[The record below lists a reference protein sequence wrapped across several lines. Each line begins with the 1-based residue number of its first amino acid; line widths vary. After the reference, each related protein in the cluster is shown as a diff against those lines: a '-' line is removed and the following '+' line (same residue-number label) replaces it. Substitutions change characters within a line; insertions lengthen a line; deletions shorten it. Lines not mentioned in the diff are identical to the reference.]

1 MKILRCASLLFL
13 VYAVRVYGQPEPT
26 FVTVRGGRVHV
37 SVQGQGTPPVVFES
51 GLGEDVS
58 TWGSVQPE
66 IAKSTLTLAYE
77 RKGLGLSSPAT
88 GRRDG
93 LTLAAELHELLQ
105 AKKLKPPYILVGHSL
120 GGAVVQVFASRY
132 PKEVAGLV
140 LVDPEDGRIVER
152 LKAALTKQEW
162 AARDQALAK
171 YGPMP
176 PAMKEEYDDM
186 VQSGAEVETIEKLGE
201 IPIVLLSG
209 TQVDPGF
216 PGNPV
221 EQRIKLE
228 LHRQFVGKNPQT
240 KQILVPESRHY
251 IQNDAPEKV
260 IEAIRKVLVLAGSKS
275 RPNSN

>member
-1 MKILRCASLLFL
+1 MPA
-13 VYAVRVYGQPEPT
+13 
-26 FVTVRGGRVHV
+26 
-37 SVQGQGTPPVVFES
+37 VVFES

-58 TWGSVQPE
+58 TWESVQPE

-88 GRRDG
+88 QRRDG

-105 AKKLKPPYILVGHSL
+105 AKRLKPPYILVGHSL

-152 LKAALTKQEW
+152 LKAALTQQEW
-162 AARDQALAK
+162 AAREQALAK

-176 PAMKEEYDDM
+176 PAVKREYEDM
-186 VQSGAEVETIEKLGE
+186 VQSGAEVEAIEKLGK

-209 TQVDPGF
+209 TQVDPSF

-228 LHRQFVGKNPQT
+228 LHRQFMDKNPQT
-240 KQILVPESRHY
+240 KQVLVPESRHY

-260 IEAIRKVLVLAGSKS
+260 IEAVRRVLVLAGH
-275 RPNSN
+275 

>member
-1 MKILRCASLLFL
+1 MLFL
-13 VYAVRVYGQPEPT
+13 VYAVQAYAQPKPA
-26 FVTVRGGRVHV
+26 FVTVQGGRVHV
-37 SVQGQGTPPVVFES
+37 TVQGQGTPPVVFES

-58 TWGSVQPE
+58 TWESVQPE

-77 RKGLGLSSPAT
+77 RKGLGLSSSAI

-105 AKKLKPPYILVGHSL
+105 AKKLKPPYVLVGHSL

-152 LKAALTKQEW
+152 LKAALSKQEW

-176 PAMKEEYDDM
+176 PAIKREYDDM
-186 VQSGAEVETIEKLGE
+186 VQSGAEVQSIEKLGG

-209 TQVDPGF
+209 TQVDPSF

-228 LHRQFVGKNPQT
+228 LHRQFMDKNPQT

-260 IEAIRKVLVLAGSKS
+260 IEAIRRVLVLAGQ
-275 RPNSN
+275 

>member
-1 MKILRCASLLFL
+1 MTVLHVMKTSRFASLLFL
-13 VYAVRVYGQPEPT
+13 VYAVQVYAQPEPT

-37 SVQGQGTPPVVFES
+37 AVQGQGTPPVVFES

-58 TWGSVQPE
+58 TWESVQPE

-105 AKKLKPPYILVGHSL
+105 VKKLKPPYVLVGHSL

-176 PAMKEEYDDM
+176 PAIKVEYDDM
-186 VQSGAEVETIEKLGE
+186 VQSGAEVESIEKLGK

-209 TQVDPGF
+209 TQVDPSF

-228 LHRQFVGKNPQT
+228 LHRQFMDKNPQT

-260 IEAIRKVLVLAGSKS
+260 IEAIRRVLVLAGQ
-275 RPNSN
+275 

>member
-1 MKILRCASLLFL
+1 MTVLHVMKTLRFASLLFL
-13 VYAVRVYGQPEPT
+13 VYSVQVFAQPEPT
-26 FVTVRGGRVHV
+26 FVTVQEGRVHV
-37 SVQGQGTPPVVFES
+37 AVQGQGTPPVVFES

-58 TWGSVQPE
+58 TWESVQPA

-105 AKKLKPPYILVGHSL
+105 ATKLKPPYVLVGHSL

-152 LKAALTKQEW
+152 LKAALTQQEW
-162 AARDQALAK
+162 AARDKALAK

-176 PAMKEEYDDM
+176 PAIKVEYDDM
-186 VQSGAEVETIEKLGE
+186 VQSGAEVESIEKLGK

-209 TQVDPGF
+209 TQIDPTF

-228 LHRQFVGKNPQT
+228 LHRQFMDKNPQT

-251 IQNDAPEKV
+251 IQKGAPEKV
-260 IEAIRKVLVLAGSKS
+260 VEAIRRVLVLAGQ
-275 RPNSN
+275 